1 MISCIASRK
10 IIQTEAIM
18 REKLTFFFVIST
30 ICLIFAIELVNK
42 ETFCQL
48 VRGNQVRIL
57 NCSCSCKPL
66 FMGQAFGLKITN
78 NMPFGRNV
86 RMACFFP
93 MRMFL
98 VRNGKLIQVSQV
110 LNLLR
115 LSGLRLSGRYAFRFE
130 CSLL

>member
-48 VRGNQVRIL
+48 VRGNQVKIL
-57 NCSCSCKPL
+57 NCTCSCKPL
-66 FMGQAFGLKITN
+66 FMGQAHVSATDGLHGDAMQELKVKN
-78 NMPFGRNV
+78 
-86 RMACFFP
+86 
-93 MRMFL
+93 
-98 VRNGKLIQVSQV
+98 
-110 LNLLR
+110 
-115 LSGLRLSGRYAFRFE
+115 
-130 CSLL
+130 